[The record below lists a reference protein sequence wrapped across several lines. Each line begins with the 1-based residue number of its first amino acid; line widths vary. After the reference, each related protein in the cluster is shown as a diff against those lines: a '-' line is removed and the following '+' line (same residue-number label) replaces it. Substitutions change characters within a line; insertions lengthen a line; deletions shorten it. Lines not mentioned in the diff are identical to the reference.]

1 MQLDCSY
8 PPDICPEST
17 AEIVCKLISNETF
30 SHVCVRAM
38 DNCCYN
44 LSSGV
49 ITLGSNETC
58 QFTLNSDA
66 ITNTVLNF
74 TFHGSIPEGSARVNI
89 SIPATDGHIVS
100 SEAGTIKS
108 TKGKTNCVHTLYL
121 CICHGTRVR
130 VLHRTD

>member
-8 PPDICPEST
+8 PPDICPESI
-17 AEIVCKLISNETF
+17 AEIVCNLISNETF
-30 SHVCVRAM
+30 SHVCVG
-38 DNCCYN
+38 DNCCYD

-49 ITLGSNETC
+49 ITLGSTQIC
-58 QFTLNSDA
+58 LFTLTIDSSA
-66 ITNTVLNF
+66 NTILYF
-74 TFHGSIPEGSARVNI
+74 TLRGSIPEGSVRVNI
-89 SIPATDGHIVS
+89 SVPATDGRIVS